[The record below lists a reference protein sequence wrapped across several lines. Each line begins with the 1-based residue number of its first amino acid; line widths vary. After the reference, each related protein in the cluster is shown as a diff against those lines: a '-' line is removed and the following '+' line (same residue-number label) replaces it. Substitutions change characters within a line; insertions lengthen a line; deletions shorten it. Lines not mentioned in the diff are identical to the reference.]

1 MAKETAEELL
11 ARINSKYGLGGNN
24 SEVKTAPAPKVE
36 TPAPIPQP
44 AQQPQGTI
52 GRAMGILGG
61 RKDQIDKAA
70 GYKRGGIVRGKGTP
84 TSDSVPVNVAGKN
97 INVSDTE
104 AILPGKTVAAMGGP
118 AAVEKLIEKT
128 NGKPPVKGGITA
140 GGKYNVGVVGAS
152 EEEKRKAILESG
164 NIGGQ
169 WFGGSSQPTIGATD
183 QSAEYGKAIANSP
196 SLVRSA
202 FPNTMEAIQAGG
214 DAAKAAADAG
224 NYGAAIGQVGR
235 GAVSGIAGLGKD
247 VANSAAYML
256 DPAANALKTLVTGS
270 NEPARPG
277 GGVAQPQAAATQ
289 TAAATPAY
297 APPANRSGAANPN
310 SVYGQGSVRT
320 QNGTGSFA
328 EDGKTYN
335 VAGTSQDNIKRVTG
349 GNLNSPLYTNVDPS
363 QGIAGLKN
371 QAIGQPADQEA
382 QGLARIANANKIRG
396 EMIANRDK
404 DIPAGGYGPGILGD
418 GGIEASNAEKTAR
431 WRQDDLIAHS
441 NRGNQATIAAALNAT
456 ARSGDVAGTNA
467 THLQTAAMQSDAAKR
482 GHEVNAQIAAGRDN
496 TSMRNTDV
504 NAANDKEKNGI
515 LAAQAKMPNYSNRYI
530 TLPNKKIYNE
540 LGQVT
545 GEEQGGIF
553 DAATGRPVQAQGASS
568 PKQEYDAA
576 IAAAKG
582 DPAKIKAI
590 NDRARQNGVI
600 Q

>member
-1 MAKETAEELL
+1 MAKETAEELI
-11 ARINSKYGLGGNN
+11 ARINAKHFQGG
-24 SEVKTAPAPKVE
+24 SATMPKPEPAPKVE
-36 TPAPIPQP
+36 SPAPIPQP

-84 TSDSVPVNVAGKN
+84 TSDSIPVNVAGKN

-104 AILPGKTVAAMGGP
+104 AILPGKTVAALGGP

-140 GGKYNVGVVGAS
+140 GGKYNVGS
-152 EEEKRKAILESG
+152 IYSNNNEEDEYTRAMKSVLP
-164 NIGGQ
+164 
-169 WFGGSSQPTIGATD
+169 SSAPSPVANPVDTSAGPTVSDG
-183 QSAEYGKAIANSP
+183 
-196 SLVRSA
+196 
-202 FPNTMEAIQAGG
+202 AGG
-214 DAAKAAADAG
+214 VYTPEKGINPLASVGKFFSDSAKAARGESSYDQLRSQGSAAPAVDIAAPGAQGKFKTPSEFAPKMTDIAVPGTQFTTGAKPGEFPTSAQGGFTQGAKSYNVKDTNQAG
-224 NYGAAIGQVGR
+224 ITRVTAPGAA
-235 GAVSGIAGLGKD
+235 
-247 VANSAAYML
+247 
-256 DPAANALKTLVTGS
+256 
-270 NEPARPG
+270 
-277 GGVAQPQAAATQ
+277 
-289 TAAATPAY
+289 
-297 APPANRSGAANPN
+297 
-310 SVYGQGSVRT
+310 
-320 QNGTGSFA
+320 
-328 EDGKTYN
+328 
-335 VAGTSQDNIKRVTG
+335 
-349 GNLNSPLYTNVDPS
+349 PLYTNINPESAVT
-363 QGIAGLKN
+363 GLAN
-371 QAIGQPADQEA
+371 QQVSSGAE
-382 QGLARIANANKIRG
+382 GLARMANANKIRG

-418 GGIEASNAEKTAR
+418 GGIAADNAEKTAR

-515 LAAQAKMPNYSNRYI
+515 LAAQVKLPNYSNRYI
-530 TLPNKKIYNE
+530 ALPNRKVYNE

-545 GEEQGGIF
+545 GEEPGGMF
-553 DAATGRPVQAQGASS
+553 DAATGQPVQAQGASS